1 MAPTTPGATLLF
13 RIPKARFT
21 RDFVRQALDLL
32 FGVENVDASMQ
43 KSWKRQD
50 TWAAARLDEVHTHRA
65 VFQVESYWEPLKEGL
80 NAIGMRT
87 VAQYALEA
95 RNLLRLPEDGHVWL
109 MVWLY
114 EGNFGVT
121 ELDKAKRVTATFKRL
136 VETLKPDFAAVDNYG
151 ENMVKRRGK
160 DPRRFAWGAMYYD
173 AEHVA
178 KIGVHKLRGCAALIK
193 QEYPDDGMWIQTW
206 GNPFIVA
213 KELTQ
218 EIEKELGLKQLF

>member
-1 MAPTTPGATLLF
+1 MVGMATA
-13 RIPKARFT
+13 
-21 RDFVRQALDLL
+21 
-32 FGVENVDASMQ
+32 
-43 KSWKRQD
+43 
-50 TWAAARLDEVHTHRA
+50 
-65 VFQVESYWEPLKEGL
+65 
-80 NAIGMRT
+80 
-87 VAQYALEA
+87 AQYALDAADKLKLNE
-95 RNLLRLPEDGHVWL
+95 PDHVWL

-114 EGNFGVT
+114 EGNFRVT

-136 VETLKPDFAAVDNYG
+136 VETLKPEFAAIDNYG

-178 KIGVHKLRGCAALIK
+178 KIGVQKLRGCAALIK
-193 QEYPDDGMWIQTW
+193 QEYPDDAMWIQTW

-218 EIEKELGLKQLF
+218 QIEKELGLKQLFGEAQPPKGNA